1 MLVRKIKIHGQ
12 ITAAASGTNLASYE
26 PYLPQKVRLMVVQDQ
41 QTNGA
46 QMTAAQLMN
55 DAGASDTT
63 INSYQN
69 PNNFGRFR
77 VLKDKDILIQDPNF
91 TTEYNPDDNPQTGYA
106 RTNGLIRTF
115 KININLKVPIKVQF
129 NAVNGGTV
137 LILLTTPSTCSV
149 LALECQ
155 PITLLASATTRVL
168 LTRSNYDNKT
178 QFPKLPKLRVMT
190 TLLTQPFELL

>member
-1 MLVRKIKIHGQ
+1 
-12 ITAAASGTNLASYE
+12 
-26 PYLPQKVRLMVVQDQ
+26 
-41 QTNGA
+41 
-46 QMTAAQLMN
+46 MTAAQLMN
-55 DAGASDTT
+55 DAGAADTT

-91 TTEYNPDDNPQTGYA
+91 TTEYPPEDTPYS

-137 LILLTTPSTCSV
+137 LDIVDNSFHV
-149 LALECQ
+149 LCACTECQ
-155 PITLLASATTRVL
+155 PTTLLASATTRVL

-178 QFPKLPKLRVMT
+178 LFPKLLKL
-190 TLLTQPFELL
+190 

>member
-1 MLVRKIKIHGQ
+1 
-12 ITAAASGTNLASYE
+12 
-26 PYLPQKVRLMVVQDQ
+26 MVVQDQ

-55 DAGASDTT
+55 DAGAADTT

-91 TTEYNPDDNPQTGYA
+91 VTEYPPDPETPYS

-137 LILLTTPSTCSV
+137 LDIVDNSFHVLCACTGVSTNNPPSISYY
-149 LALECQ
+149 ARIAYKE
-155 PITLLASATTRVL
+155 
-168 LTRSNYDNKT
+168 
-178 QFPKLPKLRVMT
+178 
-190 TLLTQPFELL
+190 